1 MEGSP
6 MKVVATLLAIL
17 LGGSLLVPTFAN
29 AEESKTKI
37 AENSS
42 SAILIERDTGAVL
55 FEKDS
60 DKKLP
65 PASMTKIMTMI
76 LIMEAIESGKINL
89 DQKIRTSEYA
99 ASMGGSQIFLEAGEE
114 MTANDMLKGI
124 AIASGNDASVA
135 MAEAISGSEEEF
147 VNEMNEKASEMG
159 LKHTH
164 FVNPTG
170 LPAKNHYSTAN
181 DMALM
186 AKELLK
192 YELITKYTGLYEDYL
207 RQDSDKKF
215 WLVNTNKLV
224 KFYPGVDGLKTGFTR
239 EAKYCLTATAKRDD
253 MRVVAVVMGAPT
265 PKVRNAEI
273 SKLFDYAF
281 SQYKTQKLFDR
292 HHTVK
297 KVEVNKGDQSL
308 MNVITSERVSV
319 LLKKGQENGDITTS
333 IKMNDSIETP
343 IKKGDE
349 VGVLSVKIDGN
360 VTATSPVLSSENI
373 NSASWWQLMKRTAS
387 QFAKTPSQNVR

>member
-1 MEGSP
+1 

-17 LGGSLLVPTFAN
+17 LGGNLLVPSFAN
-29 AEESKTKI
+29 AEETKLKI
-37 AENSS
+37 AEKSS

-76 LIMEAIESGKINL
+76 LIMEAIESGKISL
-89 DQKIRTSEYA
+89 DQKVRASEYA

-114 MTANDMLKGI
+114 MTVDDMLKGI
-124 AIASGNDASVA
+124 AVASGNDASVA
-135 MAEAISGSEEEF
+135 MAEAIAGSEEEF
-147 VNEMNEKASEMG
+147 VNMMNEKAKSMG
-159 LKHTH
+159 LKNTH

-170 LPAKNHYSTAN
+170 LPAENHYSTAN

-224 KFYPGVDGLKTGFTR
+224 KFYPGVDGLKTGFTS

-253 MRVVAVVMGAPT
+253 MRVVAVVMGAPS

-273 SKLFDYAF
+273 TKMFDYAF

-292 HHTVK
+292 HHIVK
-297 KVEVNKGDQSL
+297 KVEVNKGNQPS
-308 MNVITSERVSV
+308 MSVVTSERISV
-319 LLKKGQENGDITTS
+319 LLKKGQENGDIATS
-333 IKMNDSIETP
+333 IKMNKNIETP

-349 VGVLSVKIDGN
+349 VGLLSVKIDGR
-360 VTATSPVLSSENI
+360 VTSKSPVLSAEDI
-373 NSASWWQLMKRTAS
+373 HSASWWQLMKRTVA
-387 QFAKTPSQNVR
+387 QFAKAPNQSVK